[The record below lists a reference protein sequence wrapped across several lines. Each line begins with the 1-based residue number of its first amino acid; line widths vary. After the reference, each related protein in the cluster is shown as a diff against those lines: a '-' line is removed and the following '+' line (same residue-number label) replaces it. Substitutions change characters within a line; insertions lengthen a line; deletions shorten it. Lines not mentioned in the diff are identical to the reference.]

1 MKKVFR
7 NADEVIHAFA
17 QKPYNKDAE
26 GRSGNIYFDGFSLYS
41 YGRHYELARYLD
53 IETVLINDTGYSV
66 TTAKHISKARHAL
79 SQYRRFYVSLCNPE
93 AVSAQLM
100 VLRVRLSKARKPS
113 KYINEAFGIIEAYK
127 SYTHWAESHP
137 NRDDM
142 PYLKSAYRL
151 QVDELA
157 NFFESFTNSEEMQAA
172 FKAEREAEKK
182 RQELNA
188 QKFCD
193 AFYAFEPFEALRN
206 AARLPYSLIRVN
218 GEFVETSQNIRLPL
232 TVARAALRRLDSG
245 ALKIGDRIDSYGV
258 KDITTEY
265 IRIGCHLIKIQD
277 IRRVLA

>member
-17 QKPYNKDAE
+17 QQPYNKEAE

-79 SQYRRFYVSLCNPE
+79 SQYRRFYVTLCNPE
-93 AVSAQLM
+93 AVSAQLRA
-100 VLRVRLSKARKPS
+100 LRAKLSKARKPS
-113 KYINEAFGIIEAYK
+113 KYINEAFGIVEAYR
-127 SYTHWAESHP
+127 SYMHYAEAHP
-137 NRDDM
+137 NRDEM

-151 QVDELA
+151 QIGELA
-157 NFFESFTNSEEMQAA
+157 NFFESFTNSEEMQAI

-188 QKFCD
+188 QKFRE

-218 GEFVETSQNIRLPL
+218 GEFVETSQNVRIPL
-232 TVARAALRRLDSG
+232 TVARVALKRFDDG
-245 ALKIGDRIDSYGV
+245 ALKNGDRIDVYSV

-265 IRIGCHLIKIQD
+265 IRIGCHLMKLSD
-277 IRRVLA
+277 IRGVLA